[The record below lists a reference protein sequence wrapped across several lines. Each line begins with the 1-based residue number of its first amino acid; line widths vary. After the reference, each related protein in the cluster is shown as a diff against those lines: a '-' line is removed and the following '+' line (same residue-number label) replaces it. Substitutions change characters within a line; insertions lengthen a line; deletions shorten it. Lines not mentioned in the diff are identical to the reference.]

1 MRVDRLAVGCALA
14 AVLVVLAAAAQGL
27 TTPSGRRSS
36 LPGVTM
42 PTPTPTQTPPPL
54 EVLPEA
60 PPQDLPGW
68 LGPALAVAGA
78 LAVLVVVVLVVVL
91 ARRLWQRRSSR
102 AEALEPLD
110 EAAGDATGALAAP
123 VVRRGIAR
131 SLDLLDDPRDL
142 DDAVVRAWLGLEETA
157 EDAGVARAPS
167 ETPTEFTTRLLARVP
182 ADRAAVDVLRS
193 LYSRARFGGRAG
205 QQGDDA
211 ERARAALRALA
222 GSWDAAAGSE
232 RAPERAHERA
242 HER

>member
-14 AVLVVLAAAAQGL
+14 AVVVVLAAAAEGL
-27 TTPSGRRSS
+27 TTPSGRRSAP
-36 LPGVTM
+36 PGVVM

-78 LAVLVVVVLVVVL
+78 LAVLAVAVLVAVL
-91 ARRLWQRRSSR
+91 LRRLWQRRTSR
-102 AEALEPLD
+102 AEALEPVD
-110 EAAGDATGALAAP
+110 EAAGDAGGAFAAP
-123 VVRRGIAR
+123 VVRRGLAR
-131 SLDLLDDPRDL
+131 SLELLDDPRDL

-157 EDAGVARAPS
+157 EDAGVARSRA

-193 LYSRARFGGRAG
+193 LYSRARFGGAG
-205 QQGDDA
+205 GRRDDDA
-211 ERARAALRALA
+211 DLARAALRALA
-222 GSWDAAAGSE
+222 ASWDAAAAAPV
-232 RAPERAHERA
+232 RATGGAHER
-242 HER
+242 